1 MSFRRISLALLLS
14 TPSFLFAAD
23 LKTASG
29 QADEFATRLLAGD
42 VSLEESSRF
51 NTVKQAVA
59 PTVVVL
65 NQRALWSGSRYAY
78 HWWDSF
84 KVGVFIEHCTA
95 SNDRYRFTLS
105 RKASKPDREWVLR
118 GIQDSVTPS
127 EPKDPYSVASEDC
140 RGYIRNQTGAHLLR
154 EFCPLSRLESLPG
167 YAALPATGAAAP
179 GRQVFEFGYDVV
191 PRGSSA
197 ARRSTVRV
205 EVDPSFHSLPCAV
218 KEVLESPAGRET
230 WTWTREW
237 VRQDREGYVITEKGR
252 YDFEATVKRDTY
264 FYETDTRIAVSLSS
278 LKESAFRLP
287 AFGLPEPAGFE
298 PKPTPLYV
306 WLLSGAGVC
315 LLLFFLFR
323 RLAARRATA

>member
-1 MSFRRISLALLLS
+1 MSFRRISFALLLS
-14 TPSFLFAAD
+14 MPSILLAAD
-23 LKTASG
+23 LKTESQG
-29 QADEFATRLLAGD
+29 SDHFAAQLLAGD
-42 VSLEESSRF
+42 VSLEESSKF

-59 PTVVVL
+59 PTVVEL
-65 NQRALWSGSRYAY
+65 NQRALWSGPRYAY
-78 HWWDSF
+78 QWWSSF
-84 KVGVFIEHCTA
+84 KVGEFTEHCAA

-127 EPKDPYSVASEDC
+127 EPKDPYSVASEEC
-140 RGYIRNQTGAHLLR
+140 RTYIRNLTGVHLLR
-154 EFCPLSRLESLPG
+154 DYSPLSRLESLPG
-167 YAALPATGAAAP
+167 YAVLPAKGDAAS

-191 PRGSSA
+191 PRGSPQ
-197 ARRSTVRV
+197 ARRSTCRV

-237 VRQDREGYVITEKGR
+237 VRQDKNSYQINEKAR

-298 PKPTPLYV
+298 SRSTPLYV
-306 WLLSGAGVC
+306 WLLSGAGIC
-315 LLLFFLFR
+315 LLLYFLFR
-323 RLAARRATA
+323 RLAARRVAA